1 MLFRLLVASKTS
13 MKSGGSLILI
23 LFMGAQRPKG
33 QLFDL
38 GDADFQYQYLILKS
52 ALLLLSHYA
61 KI

>member
-1 MLFRLLVASKTS
+1 
-13 MKSGGSLILI
+13 MKSGGSPILI
-23 LFMGAQRPKG
+23 LFMGAQSPKG
-33 QLFDL
+33 QLFDF